1 MPAHLRQSRLG
12 PPRRLSFESN
22 GFSDLTHYLFRYPA
36 KFHPP
41 VARALLDRFSAQGE
55 TVLDPFCGSGTLL
68 VEASAMG
75 RHSVGIDVDPLAV
88 FVSRAKTICWPPD
101 ALEQTATRLL
111 RRLERFRRPSEEY
124 DRRMFQDVPTT
135 QYSSI
140 VFGDKLWVPAFTDPF
155 HWFRRYVLI
164 DLARIR
170 KLILAPAT
178 PARHRDLFML
188 CFASIIRAASNAD
201 PVPVSGLEVT
211 RHMREKDAKGRRIDP
226 FDLFD
231 RAVTK
236 AMRAAREF
244 SNSRSPGITCD
255 IRRGDSTQLSYS
267 VRQMVDCIITS
278 PPYHGAVDYYRR
290 HMLEMYWLGM
300 TRSQDDRLALLPQ
313 YVGRNRVPRVHP
325 FLSIIPATK
334 QVQAWERRM
343 RKVEPERADAFRH
356 YTVAMQKFFDGA
368 AKVLPEGRDAV
379 LVVGRSTWNGME
391 IPTSQLFTEL
401 AHRQFKLVEH
411 SWYPIKNRYMS
422 YERRNG
428 ADINREHVLVYRR
441 RK

>member
-1 MPAHLRQSRLG
+1 M
-12 PPRRLSFESN
+12 
-22 GFSDLTHYLFRYPA
+22 
-36 KFHPP
+36 
-41 VARALLDRFSAQGE
+41 
-55 TVLDPFCGSGTLL
+55 LDPFCGSGTLL

-75 RHSVGIDVDPLAV
+75 RHSIGIDVDPLAV
-88 FVSRAKTICWPPD
+88 FVSRAKTTCWPPD
-101 ALEQTATRLL
+101 ALEQVAARLL
-111 RRLERFRRPSEEY
+111 RRLAPLRRSSNEY
-124 DRRMFQDVPTT
+124 DRRMFQDVPKNR
-135 QYSSI
+135 YSE
-140 VFGDKLWVPAFTDPF
+140 VVANDNLWVPALADPF

-170 KLILAPAT
+170 KAILAPAT
-178 PARHRDLFML
+178 PPRYRDFFLL

-211 RHMREKDAKGRRIDP
+211 SHMRKKDAEGRRIDP
-226 FDLFD
+226 FELFE
-231 RAVTK
+231 RAITK
-236 AMRAAREF
+236 ALRATSEF
-244 SNSRSPGITCD
+244 ATTRVVGVTNEV
-255 IRRGDSTQLSYS
+255 RRGDSTNLSYS
-267 VRQMVDCIITS
+267 VRRSVDCLITS

-300 TRSQDDRLALLPQ
+300 TRSQDDRLTLLPQ
-313 YVGRNRVPRVHP
+313 YIGRARVPRVHP
-325 FLSIIPATK
+325 FLSVTPATK
-334 QVQAWERRM
+334 RVMAWEQRM

-379 LVVGRSTWNGME
+379 LVVGRSTWNGLE

-401 AHRQFKLVEH
+401 AHGQFKLVEH